1 MAFLDNSGDI
11 ILDVV
16 LTDHGRK
23 VMAKGDG
30 SFQITKFAVCDE
42 EIDYTLY
49 NSSHSSGSAYYDLQ
63 ILQTPILEAFTNN
76 ASSMKTKLASYQ
88 DLNLLYLPVLKLNE
102 NLNNTARH
110 TTNTF
115 LVAVDRETE
124 GTDAAGTSAAVGVNT
139 DGKHVSGILF
149 GASFESSQTIRVDQG
164 IDSEE
169 ISPKQTSLM
178 TNLIEDAYSIQ
189 IDSRLGRIVDVNGG
203 RIGLDYIDDDGIAY
217 YTVDSFS
224 GIVSINNDDTNS
236 ATQTIQGPRG
246 SLLEFKIGSS
256 LELNT
261 STFLFSKLG
270 STTTMSSKGS
280 SAATQSVRFID
291 TMVRVTGMKAGYSID
306 IPVRFIKTITT

>member
-49 NSSHSSGSAYYDLQ
+49 DLNHASGSAYYDLE
-63 ILQTPILEAFTNN
+63 ILQTPVLEAFTNN
-76 ASSMKTKLASYQ
+76 ASSMKTKLASFQ
-88 DLNLLYLPVLKLNE
+88 DLNLLYLPIIKLNE

-110 TTNTF
+110 SDGVF
-115 LVAVDRETE
+115 LIAVDRETE
-124 GTDAAGTSAAVGVNT
+124 GTDAAGTTAAVGMNA
-139 DGKHVSGILF
+139 DGKHVAGILF
-149 GASFESSQTIRVDQG
+149 GSSFESSQTIRVDQG

-169 ISPKQTSLM
+169 ISPKQVSLM
-178 TNLIEDAYSIQ
+178 TNLIEDAYTIQ
-189 IDSRLGRIVDVNGG
+189 IDNRLGRIVDMAGST
-203 RIGLDYIDDDGIAY
+203 IGLDYIDDDGIAY

-224 GIVSINNDDTNS
+224 GIVSINNDDSNS
-236 ATQTIQGPRG
+236 PTQAISGPRG
-246 SLLEFKIGSS
+246 SILEFKVAAS

-261 STFLFSKLG
+261 STFCF
-270 STTTMSSKGS
+270 
-280 SAATQSVRFID
+280 QS
-291 TMVRVTGMKAGYSID
+291 
-306 IPVRFIKTITT
+306 